1 MNKKYSESD
10 FEDGDDSVYEML
22 GSRYA
27 KVMHGGGQGI
37 SRHKTRHDDD
47 GGHSRRDQ
55 HHKHKRVRVE
65 PF

>member
-1 MNKKYSESD
+1 MNKRYIESD

-27 KVMHGGGQGI
+27 KVMRSGGENI
-37 SRHKTRHDDD
+37 SRHKTRHDDEI
-47 GGHSRRDQ
+47 GNARRD

-65 PF
+65 PI